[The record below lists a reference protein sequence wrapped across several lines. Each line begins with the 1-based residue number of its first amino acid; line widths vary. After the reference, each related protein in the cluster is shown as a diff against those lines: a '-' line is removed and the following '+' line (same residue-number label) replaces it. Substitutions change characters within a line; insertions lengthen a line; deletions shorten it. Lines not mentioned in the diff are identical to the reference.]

1 MTKILDYVLIG
12 CSVVA
17 ILFTCVFAYHVYT
30 SKGIFTNSSA
40 TYVASYKDPNTGKDV
55 NPFSLNYYQNYNNN
69 GLEVLE
75 WRVNGYSDQTMSAL
89 YGRGYQLVIDK
100 KNGNKLYFCDSYDG
114 VSWQSMHEYDETNE
128 AGQYKNFYYVS
139 INGELKAIRFDGSYT
154 VTTEKIDGWKAF
166 RTFGFMGLNLIF
178 ENTNFNI
185 KETKTYYYT
194 IEDLML
200 KFAGMIKSNSVGTGD
215 FVLPVVDLGDFIHVY
230 EVDENGTVAD
240 KPIGA
245 DGQIN
250 SYFSIDVHFDKR
262 GMSYAEQ
269 SMYCSVMGDN
279 EYNTTGIDF
288 DVNYWKST
296 VTYNITEKD
305 FVSRY
310 SSVDQGYYYALSPEL
325 INELKTYK
333 DMEFNIVFDISK
345 FKNVNVL
352 GFDYH
357 ALNGLKVSSLTIKSS
372 QQRDFTLLVNSLKD
386 TGLTEII
393 TENVNVVNLSG
404 MEIKLWSGMCV

>member
-154 VTTEKIDGWKAF
+154 VDKVRVKPALKFLFNAFARLWDKNATTHYI
-166 RTFGFMGLNLIF
+166 
-178 ENTNFNI
+178 
-185 KETKTYYYT
+185 ETKTYYYT

-200 KFAGMIKSNSVGTGD
+200 KFADMIKSNSVGTGD

-404 MEIKLWSGMCV
+404 MEIEL